1 MTLELPA
8 IAAQHKSIGLT
19 IHQRCG
25 SDAASSFYPKGKLM
39 RIASRALAALLL
51 AGTAYLPAQ
60 AQPAAEPTAA
70 DASCA

>member
-1 MTLELPA
+1 
-8 IAAQHKSIGLT
+8 
-19 IHQRCG
+19 
-25 SDAASSFYPKGKLM
+25 M

-70 DASCA
+70 DLVAKNLAARGGSAALAALKSPSFTARR